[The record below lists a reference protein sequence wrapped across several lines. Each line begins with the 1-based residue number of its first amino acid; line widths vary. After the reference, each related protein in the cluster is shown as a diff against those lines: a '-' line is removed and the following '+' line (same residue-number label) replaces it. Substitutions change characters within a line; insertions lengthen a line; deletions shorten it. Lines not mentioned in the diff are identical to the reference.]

1 MKAWSL
7 NNAFQTPAWPV
18 EPVAVVKNAVTTAM
32 TVALLVVAHKATAA
46 SAVVAASVVAVLA
59 AAAAVTDSKVV
70 QHPVLNNAAS
80 SLALNNAL
88 SSLVSMSAKTVAVIC
103 VSSSALKP
111 VVLKT
116 GVTAASMAHLVKKV
130 AALKVVAQKAVQMAD
145 LKVAAT
151 AVLKVVSSLAGT
163 PVLPAAALATSLPV
177 VLSQWA
183 LAASNPTPP
192 AATAPLSATPAPRS

>member
-7 NNAFQTPAWPV
+7 NNDSPTPAWPV
-18 EPVAVVKNAVTTAM
+18 AQDAVAMSAVMTAT
-32 TVALLVVAHKATAA
+32 TVAHHEDVHKVTAA
-46 SAVVAASVVAVLA
+46 SALVVAASVVVVL
-59 AAAAVTDSKVV
+59 AAAVTDSKVA

-88 SSLVSMSAKTVAVIC
+88 SSLVSMRAKTVAVMC
-103 VSSSALKP
+103 ASSSALKP
-111 VVLKT
+111 VDLKT
-116 GVTAASMAHLVKKV
+116 VVTTASVAHLVKKV
-130 AALKVVAQKAVQMAD
+130 AALKVVAQKAVQKAD

-151 AVLKVVSSLAGT
+151 AVQKVVSSLAGT

-192 AATAPLSATPAPRS
+192 AVTAPRSATPAPRS